1 MKKKKKYQN
10 QLISLNQN
18 IHIKYYLNFL
28 TFFFISSFRL
38 KYYYNYINY
47 YKLFRV
53 FSKVLGFSI
62 RSHYL
67 LKAIMLPNFFYFKLF
82 RNYGSYNLN
91 KFTVNKNVYLD
102 SSTQYFYNKKNVI
115 QKYTNK
121 NITLDGRNFIIV
133 NDSTLA
139 SKNNLFMLYNNM
151 LLKGDDT
158 MLIYNYF
165 IYLEF
170 LSILSSL
177 IIINQLYLYKLYITL
192 IFKNI

>member
-121 NITLDGRNFIIV
+121 NITLDSRNFIIV

-177 IIINQLYLYKLYITL
+177 IIINQLNLYKLYITL